1 MCGIIGYAGAKQ
13 AAPILLKGLETLEY
27 RGYDSA
33 GMAVMSDGVIN
44 IQKCRGRLA
53 ALAEKTDHGQSMQ
66 GSVGIGHTRWAT
78 HGEPSDKNSH
88 PHFSQNEQFAVV
100 HNGIIENYQELKER
114 LERYGYTFQ
123 SETDTEVIA
132 HLVEYCDC
140 GDLIRTVSKVLQRIE
155 GSYALG
161 VLSTREPECL
171 VAVRKDSPLVVC
183 RDDEAGYIASDIPA
197 LLPYSRD
204 MYLMEDNEIVALT
217 PGKINFYN
225 IDARPIEKEIY
236 HVDWDVSA
244 AEKGGYEHFMLKEI
258 YEQPQALQST
268 IQSRIRGDRIQFD
281 GIDYTSSWVEQLT
294 GVHIIACG
302 SAYHAGLVGRY
313 MIETTLQ
320 RPVNV
325 EIASEFRYRNPIVD
339 ERQLVIAVSQ
349 SGETADT
356 LAALRE
362 AKRRG
367 ARTLAIVNVVGS
379 SLAREAHDVI
389 YTWAGPEISVA
400 TTKGYTTQLLALELV
415 AVYLGQQSGRLSQ
428 SAADALIEAICAVP
442 ELAQSAL
449 VDIAPIQQMA
459 ARHFNA
465 KDVFYIGRGI
475 DYASSQ
481 EAYLKLKE
489 ISYIHS
495 EGIAAGEL
503 KHGTISLIEDGSLVI
518 GLLTQPKLREKVISN
533 LAEVKTR
540 GATVI
545 AVTSMEDA
553 KLNALADEVILIPET
568 NPLLIPVLSVIPLQL
583 FAYYIS
589 VYNGRDV
596 DKPRNLAKS
605 VTVE

>member
-1 MCGIIGYAGAKQ
+1 MLIGTSRR
-13 AAPILLKGLETLEY
+13 LK
-27 RGYDSA
+27 S
-33 GMAVMSDGVIN
+33 
-44 IQKCRGRLA
+44 
-53 ALAEKTDHGQSMQ
+53 
-66 GSVGIGHTRWAT
+66 
-78 HGEPSDKNSH
+78 
-88 PHFSQNEQFAVV
+88 
-100 HNGIIENYQELKER
+100 
-114 LERYGYTFQ
+114 
-123 SETDTEVIA
+123 
-132 HLVEYCDC
+132 
-140 GDLIRTVSKVLQRIE
+140 
-155 GSYALG
+155 
-161 VLSTREPECL
+161 
-171 VAVRKDSPLVVC
+171 
-183 RDDEAGYIASDIPA
+183 
-197 LLPYSRD
+197 
-204 MYLMEDNEIVALT
+204 
-217 PGKINFYN
+217 
-225 IDARPIEKEIY
+225 
-236 HVDWDVSA
+236 
-244 AEKGGYEHFMLKEI
+244 GYEHFMLKEI

-465 KDVFYIGRGI
+465 SVFYIGRGI
-475 DYASSQ
+475 DVSSGSI
-481 EAYLKLKE
+481 LK
-489 ISYIHS
+489 
-495 EGIAAGEL
+495 
-503 KHGTISLIEDGSLVI
+503 
-518 GLLTQPKLREKVISN
+518 TQRDFLYSF
-533 LAEVKTR
+533 R
-540 GATVI
+540 G
-545 AVTSMEDA
+545 
-553 KLNALADEVILIPET
+553 
-568 NPLLIPVLSVIPLQL
+568 
-583 FAYYIS
+583 YRR
-589 VYNGRDV
+589 G
-596 DKPRNLAKS
+596 
-605 VTVE
+605 